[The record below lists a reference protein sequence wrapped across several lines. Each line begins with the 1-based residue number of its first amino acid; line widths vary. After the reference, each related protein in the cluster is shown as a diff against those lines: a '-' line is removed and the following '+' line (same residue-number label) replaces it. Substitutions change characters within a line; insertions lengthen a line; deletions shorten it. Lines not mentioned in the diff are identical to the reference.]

1 MTKLEFAKSQ
11 IESLKEKTI
20 RISREIWEFAELA
33 FEEKKSAALL
43 INEFK
48 AEGFDI
54 KTPIADMDTAFTASF
69 GSGGVRIG
77 ILGEYDALAELSQKP
92 FVCEKDPI
100 NKGAPGHGC
109 GHNMLGAGGFAA
121 AVAIKNYIKET
132 GANATVIYF
141 GCPAEE
147 GAGSKQF
154 IAREGCFDDIDVVYT
169 WHPGTFNEISSK
181 GAVAIMGANFEFKGT
196 TSHAGASPHL
206 GRSALDAAELM
217 NIGVNY
223 LREHMIDAARVHYAY
238 GYSGTTAPNVVPDHA
253 TLKYEVRAPKVSQV
267 QDLFS
272 RVVNIAKGAALMTD
286 TKVNYEVT
294 MAFSDYLANKALA
307 RQAQPLFEQLG
318 APNFDEAD
326 FDFARKMILTYN
338 KNTQHEIREALVER
352 FSSEIADDMMK
363 NPLNTDVL
371 PFDERETGY
380 NSGST
385 DVGDVGYA
393 APTLNITVATQAIGN
408 VGHTWQNTSFSN
420 SEIGNKGMIKAA
432 EIMTLCA
439 LDIIDK
445 PEVIK
450 EAKKELLIK
459 NGGSYSCPLPAE
471 ATPPIGR
478 Y

>member
-11 IESLKEKTI
+11 IESLKDKTI
-20 RISREIWEFAELA
+20 KISREIWEFAELA
-33 FEEKKSAALL
+33 FEEERSAALL
-43 INEFK
+43 IEEFK
-48 AEGFDI
+48 VEGFEI
-54 KTPIADMDTAFTASF
+54 TTPIAGMDTAFTASF
-69 GSGGVRIG
+69 GTAGVRIG

-92 FVCEKDPI
+92 LICEKNPI
-100 NKGAPGHGC
+100 KQGAPGHGC

-132 GANATVIYF
+132 GANATVVYF

-154 IAREGCFDDIDVVYT
+154 IARAGYFDDIDVVYT
-169 WHPGTFNEISSK
+169 WHPGTFNEISAK

-217 NIGVNY
+217 NVGVNY
-223 LREHMIDAARVHYAY
+223 LREHMIDSARVHYAY
-238 GYSGTTAPNVVPDHA
+238 GYSGTTAPNVVPDNA
-253 TLKYEVRAPKVSQV
+253 VLKYEVRAPKVSQV

-286 TKVNYEVT
+286 TKVKYEVT

-318 APNFDEAD
+318 APQFSEED
-326 FDFARKMILTYN
+326 FEYARKMILTYN
-338 KNTQHEIREALVER
+338 KNTQHEIKESLVER
-352 FSSEIADDMMK
+352 FSVDIAEEMVR
-363 NPLNTDVL
+363 NPLNTEIL

-432 EIMTLCA
+432 ELLTLCA

-445 PEVIK
+445 PEVIA
-450 EAKKELLIK
+450 EAKKELLQK
-459 NGGSYSCPLPAE
+459 NGGAYTCPLPAE